1 MKKLSLNYASFL
13 LILITNCTDFYAQ
26 KGIVVSGANV
36 STSSGSI
43 SSSIG
48 QVDYQS
54 SFTDNNHVSEGM
66 QQPYEIT
73 EILSTKKMLQL
84 EIKLYPNPTSDIVII
99 EIIDLPKNTI
109 KYELTDIEGRL
120 IYKGMLYGSNS
131 ISLKEVIPSTYILRV
146 FDNKS
151 SQKTFKIIK
160 Q

>member
-54 SFTDNNHVSEGM
+54 SLLTTTMFLRECSNH
-66 QQPYEIT
+66 
-73 EILSTKKMLQL
+73 TK
-84 EIKLYPNPTSDIVII
+84 
-99 EIIDLPKNTI
+99 
-109 KYELTDIEGRL
+109 
-120 IYKGMLYGSNS
+120 
-131 ISLKEVIPSTYILRV
+131 SLKFYPQRKCY
-146 FDNKS
+146 N
-151 SQKTFKIIK
+151 
-160 Q
+160 

>member
-13 LILITNCTDFYAQ
+13 LILMTNCTDFYAQ
-26 KGIVVSGANV
+26 KGIVV
-36 STSSGSI
+36 
-43 SSSIG
+43 IG

-120 IYKGMLYGSNS
+120 IYKGVLYGSNS